1 LNQLSCNPEKLDEF
15 GVELVSDCND
25 VILLKKEMTSI
36 QKEINTFTEK
46 NIEEQKE
53 IDELSNKL
61 FEVRQEH
68 IELNE
73 VLLTKY
79 EQQRKVLEKYSV
91 ETVQPLLKGKVEQL
105 EENSEVLAD
114 TTLGSENFNEEF
126 ISNYRKM
133 REEFHVAKKKLD
145 LLPLQK

>member
-1 LNQLSCNPEKLDEF
+1 
-15 GVELVSDCND
+15 
-25 VILLKKEMTSI
+25 MTSI

-91 ETVQPLLKGKVEQL
+91 ETMQPLLKGKVEQL